1 MDPLVY
7 FSEVEEEV
15 PGVEGG
21 NIEQDHLWFGLD
33 AREGVG
39 CQRVALSRDGVG
51 FGDSYIEH
59 HYGQYHEHNAWL
71 RISNILD
78 NIKASSGN
86 FFTGVKA
93 SSDKH
98 PCD

>member
-1 MDPLVY
+1 MDSLVY

-51 FGDSYIEH
+51 IGDSYLEH
-59 HYGQYHEHNAWL
+59 HYGQYHEYNTWS
-71 RISNILD
+71 RISNMFD
-78 NIKASSGN
+78 S
-86 FFTGVKA
+86 VKA

-98 PCD
+98 PCG